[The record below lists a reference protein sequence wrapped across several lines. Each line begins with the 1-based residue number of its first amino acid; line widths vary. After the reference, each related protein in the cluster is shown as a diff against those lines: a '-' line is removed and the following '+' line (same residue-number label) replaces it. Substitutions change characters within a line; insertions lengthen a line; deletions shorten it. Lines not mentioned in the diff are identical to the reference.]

1 MKFILKLTK
10 YLFLI
15 IISII
20 IILIAIFIYYSQK
33 LNFEIPKMVD
43 VELYDQNEMQY
54 LTLNNEEKKSYI
66 ALTEINQNIINCIIS
81 VEDKK
86 FFKHKGID
94 ILRIGGAL
102 SANIDAG
109 DIRQGASTITQ
120 QYARMLYLSRE
131 QSLRRKA
138 EEALIAMN
146 IETKY
151 NKEDIL
157 EGYLNLLYF
166 DHGIYGIKDA
176 CAFYFNKL
184 PSEVTLAEAAVL
196 AAIPKGPSIYSP
208 IKNPENNRTRQKLI
222 INEVYKDGKINKD
235 EAQKA
240 INEKITFHGKIDKTN
255 VYNAP
260 FYQDVIVKELKAL
273 NIIDKFD
280 VNELKVYTSLDLD
293 LTSYLVD
300 AFEKYYP
307 KDSNIQ
313 YAAYAINPQN
323 GDVLAIIGG
332 NDYSESTFN
341 RANDSLRQPG
351 STIKPFLYYTA
362 LSQGFTPITT
372 FNSTKTEF
380 HVNGS
385 IYAPQNF
392 ADIYPNQDVTMAY
405 AIATSDNIYAVK
417 THLFLGTDA
426 LYNTLKDFGFTTP
439 ILSTPSLALG
449 TSEVKLS
456 ELTAGYG
463 RFASLGKEVKPRH
476 IQKITDK
483 NNNVLYE
490 NNVKTT
496 QKHNQVNAYVLTE
509 TMTNVFDNNFRI
521 NISAT
526 GAQISN
532 MLTRKYAAKTGST
545 DYDAWIVGYN
555 KDIVLG
561 IWCGFDD
568 GSVLNNADGK
578 FVKYVWAEAI
588 EKYMQGKDNSWYDV
602 NEDIVKIKVNPIAG
616 TLAKKGEYE
625 KELYFDANN
634 IPWYLFEKDDEKD
647 NDEDEKDD
655 EGFKFPD
662 FPGYFY
668 NDNEENN
675 ISH

>member
-235 EAQKA
+235 EAHKA

-341 RANDSLRQPG
+341 RANDS
-351 STIKPFLYYTA
+351 
-362 LSQGFTPITT
+362 
-372 FNSTKTEF
+372 
-380 HVNGS
+380 
-385 IYAPQNF
+385 
-392 ADIYPNQDVTMAY
+392 
-405 AIATSDNIYAVK
+405 
-417 THLFLGTDA
+417 
-426 LYNTLKDFGFTTP
+426 
-439 ILSTPSLALG
+439 
-449 TSEVKLS
+449 
-456 ELTAGYG
+456 
-463 RFASLGKEVKPRH
+463 
-476 IQKITDK
+476 
-483 NNNVLYE
+483 
-490 NNVKTT
+490 
-496 QKHNQVNAYVLTE
+496 
-509 TMTNVFDNNFRI
+509 
-521 NISAT
+521 
-526 GAQISN
+526 
-532 MLTRKYAAKTGST
+532 
-545 DYDAWIVGYN
+545 
-555 KDIVLG
+555 
-561 IWCGFDD
+561 
-568 GSVLNNADGK
+568 
-578 FVKYVWAEAI
+578 
-588 EKYMQGKDNSWYDV
+588 
-602 NEDIVKIKVNPIAG
+602 
-616 TLAKKGEYE
+616 
-625 KELYFDANN
+625 
-634 IPWYLFEKDDEKD
+634 
-647 NDEDEKDD
+647 
-655 EGFKFPD
+655 
-662 FPGYFY
+662 
-668 NDNEENN
+668 
-675 ISH
+675 